1 MSIPRRIT
9 FVRHGMPAVDG
20 EASPAVW
27 PLIPEAV
34 VAAGALRLDAASER
48 TVIVSSP
55 ERKAVQTCALAVG
68 ASESAVLTDAGLR
81 EIDRIESVDAGFRDA
96 RRAWIASRIDE
107 RHRGWESPDAAARRF
122 HEALL
127 RHRGDHLIVATH
139 GMVLTCWLVAQGIV
153 ASGGDAIEFWESLR
167 FPDVLE
173 LDLPLLRVRAV
184 LTDAD
189 GRFVLIKRTRP
200 GREPYWTT
208 PGGGVLL
215 ADASPESALRR
226 ELREEL
232 GAEAEL
238 GEVVFERRLDGIRS
252 EIFYAATL
260 TSIDPALA
268 DGPEFGDPSRGRYDV
283 EFVRR
288 DELRTLDL
296 RPDDLKRLLLN
307 R

>member
-1 MSIPRRIT
+1 
-9 FVRHGMPAVDG
+9 MPAVDG
-20 EASPAVW
+20 NASPAAW
-27 PLIPEAV
+27 PLVSEAV

-48 TVIVSSP
+48 TVVVSSP

-68 ASESAVLTDAGLR
+68 ASESAVLTDTGLR

-96 RRAWIASRIDE
+96 RRAWIAGRIDE

-127 RHRGDHLIVATH
+127 RHPGDHLIVATH
-139 GMVLTCWLVAQGIV
+139 GMVLTSWLVAQGIV

-167 FPDVLE
+167 LPDVIA

-184 LTDAD
+184 LKDAD

-200 GREPYWTT
+200 DQEPYWTT
-208 PGGGVLL
+208 PGGAVML
-215 ADASPESALRR
+215 ADASAEEALRR

-232 GAEAEL
+232 GAEVGVGEVGV
-238 GEVVFERRLDGIRS
+238 GEVVFERQLDGIRS
-252 EIFYAATL
+252 EIFYAAML
-260 TSIDPALA
+260 TSLDPTLA
-268 DGPEFGDPSRGRYDV
+268 DGPELDHPSRGAYEV
-283 EFVRR
+283 ELVPP
-288 DELRTLDL
+288 DDLHTLDL
-296 RPDDLKRLLLN
+296 RPEDLKRLLLGQ